1 MKWPGVHRVAISEP
15 DNPVNSA
22 TAGQMNGFPFS
33 FSQRAAASSPRTLK
47 ISSVTGS
54 GTAKVSASEETRSI
68 NPALAS
74 KMTGEALMTRIQTP
88 FNSSASSS
96 GVYWN
101 GVTLCRNSKSRNSA
115 RATPKRHSEPTP
127 LQAQP

>member
-74 KMTGEALMTRIQTP
+74 KMTGEALMTQDSDTFQFFSQFFGGILEWRDVVPQQQVEK
-88 FNSSASSS
+88 F
-96 GVYWN
+96 
-101 GVTLCRNSKSRNSA
+101 RA
-115 RATPKRHSEPTP
+115 RDA
-127 LQAQP
+127 